1 MCEYLDYEVTKLKR
15 SRIMNVELGQLKP
28 GQWRDLSA
36 DEMAQINQAVQGSS
50 KTAVDT
56 AQPKQQDKSAS
67 KAEQTEPFRA
77 SVKRDSK
84 KRASA
89 NENDSGKKTHYV
101 NKAHK
106 SSAKKTDEN
115 NSKAKSKSRAK
126 LSLNK

>member
-1 MCEYLDYEVTKLKR
+1 
-15 SRIMNVELGQLKP
+15 MNVKLGQLKP
-28 GQWRDLSA
+28 GQWRDLSV

-50 KTAVDT
+50 KTAVNT
-56 AQPKQQDKSAS
+56 AQPKQQDKSAP
-67 KAEQTEPFRA
+67 KTPQAKPLKA
-77 SVKRDSK
+77 SVKRESK

-89 NENDSGKKTHYV
+89 NENNRGKKTHYV

-106 SSAKKTDEN
+106 SSAKNTDEN